1 LLGDSGERIPAPV
14 GVVVFDRFAQ
24 ALQVGTDQLGERDQQ
39 RVVDAGEVH
48 ESFPEV
54 VERTVRQ
61 TGEVRNRLSGE
72 LSDVSAGELILGGP
86 AVLTAAALGLA
97 A

>member
-1 LLGDSGERIPAPV
+1 
-14 GVVVFDRFAQ
+14 
-24 ALQVGTDQLGERDQQ
+24 
-39 RVVDAGEVH
+39 
-48 ESFPEV
+48 V